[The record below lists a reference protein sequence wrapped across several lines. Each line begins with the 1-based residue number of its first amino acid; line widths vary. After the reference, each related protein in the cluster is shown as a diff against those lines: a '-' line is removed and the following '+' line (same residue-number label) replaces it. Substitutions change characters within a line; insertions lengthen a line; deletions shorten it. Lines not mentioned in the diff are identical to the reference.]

1 MRVEAKNAWSV
12 SSLIGTNA
20 LKDSCSIM
28 KSMRG
33 NMGCCVL
40 PGHQLP
46 VHPYPVCSVKKL
58 RLHHD
63 ALTTLQDAST
73 GARSTPTSYL
83 EPRQEVPGAHGG
95 SIASYSV
102 PWASWLA
109 NGFRLCLNC
118 FETSQLWGL

>member
-1 MRVEAKNAWSV
+1 MRVKAKNAWSV

-46 VHPYPVCSVKKL
+46 VHPYPVCSVEKL

-63 ALTTLQDAST
+63 ALTTLQDTST
-73 GARSTPTSYL
+73 GARSTPTITQSL
-83 EPRQEVPGAHGG
+83 GKRCRGLMMDRLQATACHGHRG
-95 SIASYSV
+95 
-102 PWASWLA
+102 WQT
-109 NGFRLCLNC
+109 GF
-118 FETSQLWGL
+118 